1 MFDIDHLY
9 LQRLNFKVGEN
20 GEVIQDAYNQN
31 DKEFYQK
38 CCEDC
43 KTVFAQNQGALDYVI
58 NELKEIV

>member
-1 MFDIDHLY
+1 MSKEELKDYMRKL
-9 LQRLNFKVGEN
+9 LS
-20 GEVIQDAYNQN
+20 

-43 KTVFAQNQGALDYVI
+43 KTAFVQNQGALDYVI